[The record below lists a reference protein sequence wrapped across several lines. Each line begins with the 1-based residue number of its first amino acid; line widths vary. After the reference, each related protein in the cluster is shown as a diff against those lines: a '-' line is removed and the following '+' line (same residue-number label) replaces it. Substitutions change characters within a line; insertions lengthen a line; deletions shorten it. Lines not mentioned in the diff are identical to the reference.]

1 MKKVINPSYAR
12 SESMLNNFITN
23 FDSSGN
29 QFGVA
34 ARNTIKLFD
43 LNGQKIN
50 IKAFRVPIL
59 INQIIYKFFRKSKA
73 QRSFDYAIKL
83 KALGIK
89 TPCQVAY
96 YEFSTL
102 GFFKKCF
109 YVSEHLDCDLTFR
122 ELTKDLNY
130 PEHEIIVRAFTRF
143 THYLHEKGVHFLD
156 HSPGNTL
163 IVKNKSGYDFYL
175 VDLNRMEF
183 KEMDFETRIN
193 NFSKLTLDE
202 SIVRVMS
209 DEYAK
214 CSGHSFDVI
223 FDLMWGKTCSFHN
236 KHQQKKIIKKR
247 LLFWK

>member
-1 MKKVINPSYAR
+1 MKKVIDPSYAR
-12 SESMLNNFITN
+12 SESMLDNFIAN
-23 FDSSGN
+23 FDTSGN

-50 IKAFRVPIL
+50 IKAFKVPIL

-73 QRSFDYAIKL
+73 QRSFDYAIQL
-83 KALGIK
+83 KSLDVK
-89 TPCQVAY
+89 TPNQVAY

-102 GFFKKCF
+102 GLFKKCF

-143 THYLHEKGVHFLD
+143 TYHLHEKGVHFLD

-163 IVKNKSGYDFYL
+163 IIKTKSSYDFYL

-183 KEMDFETRIN
+183 KEMDFETRID
-193 NFSKLTLDE
+193 NFSKLTVDE

-223 FDLMWGKTCSFHN
+223 FDKMWRKTCDFQFKFHR
-236 KHQQKKIIKKR
+236 KKR
-247 LLFWK
+247 LKKRFLFWK